1 MASDRI
7 FGAVLIGLALAY
19 IASAF
24 QIQTSF
30 LTDPVGS
37 KTFPIMIGAVLAICG
52 LLMILKPDAE
62 PEWPDLSGVGRLV
75 FATIV
80 LVGYSYALKPFG
92 FLGPTFVAASILAYQ
107 ITPRPLH
114 ALASGIGLSVGLF
127 VIFRFALGLG
137 LKPFPTGLFG

>member
-7 FGAVLIGLALAY
+7 FGAVLIGLGRAD
-19 IASAF
+19 IAPASKIKNT
-24 QIQTSF
+24 IQNHPRGGKNIPK
-30 LTDPVGS
+30 L
-37 KTFPIMIGAVLAICG
+37 IGAVLAICG

-92 FLGPTFVAASILAYQ
+92 FLGPTFVAATILAYQ

-137 LKPFPTGLFG
+137 LKPFPAGLFG